1 MGVVARRGVVA
12 MGFGSEERRKRAE
25 KMKNNER
32 ERESKRESVGIV
44 YNKKYERERIK

>member
-25 KMKNNER
+25 KMRNNKRER
-32 ERESKRESVGIV
+32 ERERREKVL
-44 YNKKYERERIK
+44 E